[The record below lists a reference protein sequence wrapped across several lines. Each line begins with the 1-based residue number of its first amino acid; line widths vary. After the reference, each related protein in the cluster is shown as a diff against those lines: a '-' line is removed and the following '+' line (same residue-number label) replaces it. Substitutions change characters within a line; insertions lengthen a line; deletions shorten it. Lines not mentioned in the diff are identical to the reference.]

1 MAEDFIA
8 IDEVKSV
15 LEIDLKNALLFHR
28 NVIIGDES
36 VKGVDYTFAPSPDAD
51 CELKRFEKVGGARGN

>member
-8 IDEVKSV
+8 IDKVKGV
-15 LEIDLKNALLFHR
+15 LEVDLKNALLFHR
-28 NVIIGDES
+28 NVVISDES
-36 VKGVDYTFAPSPDAD
+36 IKGMDNTFAPSPDAD